1 MTADI
6 AAIMA
11 GPSGSDHMIDP
22 ESFATVRF
30 STADL
35 PENMRV
41 ATWREHYGRTV
52 LRADIAPADDAS
64 FDAAVVSR
72 TLPGLQLVSGRF
84 TAARIIRTREMIADG
99 NDDLSLLVNQTGN
112 VTVHARGR
120 EVTLRENDAVLI
132 SSGEAVVFD
141 RRSFGESI
149 AIRIPQSML
158 SAVVVDIDDAIMH
171 HIPRDTAA
179 LKLLTSYSNT
189 LLGGDLAVETPALRR
204 HVATHVLDLVALT
217 LGATRETADVARSR
231 GIRAARLRAAKIYII
246 ENINRH
252 DISIGSVTAHLGVTP
267 RYLQRLFESD
277 GTTFSAF
284 VLGRRLACAHRMLSD
299 PHSMQRQVSAI
310 AYDAGFG
317 DLSYFNRCFRRLYG
331 ATPMDVREAAAK
343 ARK

>member
-1 MTADI
+1 MTGLSEVTQ
-6 AAIMA
+6 MT
-11 GPSGSDHMIDP
+11 DP

-41 ATWREHYGRTV
+41 ATWREHYGHNV
-52 LRADIAPADDAS
+52 LRADIAPVDDAS

-112 VTVHARGR
+112 VTVSARGR

-149 AIRIPQSML
+149 AIRIPYSIL
-158 SAVVVDIDDAIMH
+158 SPVVVDVDDAIMR
-171 HIPRDTAA
+171 HISRDAPA
-179 LKLLTSYSNT
+179 LRLLTSYSNT
-189 LLGGDLAVETPALRR
+189 LLGDDHAVETPALRH
-204 HVATHVLDLVALT
+204 HVATHVLDLVALA
-217 LGATRETADVARSR
+217 LGATREAAGVARGR
-231 GIRAARLRAAKIYII
+231 GIPAARLRAAKLHII
-246 ENINRH
+246 DNINRR
-252 DISIGSVTAHLGVTP
+252 DISIGGVAAHLGVTP

-284 VLGRRLACAHRMLSD
+284 VLGRRLACVHRMLSA
-299 PHSMQRQVSAI
+299 PQSVQRQVSAI

-317 DLSYFNRCFRRLYG
+317 DLSYFNRSFRRFYG

-343 ARK
+343 ARE

>member
-158 SAVVVDIDDAIMH
+158 SAVVVDVDDAIMH

-189 LLGGDLAVETPALRR
+189 LLGGDHVVETPALRR

-217 LGATRETADVARSR
+217 LGATREAADVAGSR

-246 ENINRH
+246 ENINRQ

-331 ATPMDVREAAAK
+331 ATPMDVREAAAR

>member
-1 MTADI
+1 MMADI
-6 AAIMA
+6 AAIMT
-11 GPSGSDHMIDP
+11 GLSEVTHVTVP

-35 PENMRV
+35 PQNMRV
-41 ATWREHYGRTV
+41 ATWREHYGHTV

-149 AIRIPQSML
+149 AIRLPQSML

-189 LLGGDLAVETPALRR
+189 LLGGDHVVETPALRR

-217 LGATRETADVARSR
+217 SLNEGTPLSLIEAMANQRPVIATAVGGVVDLLGLKLSSADGYFVCERGVLVEGQDPETFARGLARLIEDDALRREIATRGREFVQQNYSKDRLLRDVARLYAELVSE
-231 GIRAARLRAAKIYII
+231 AR
-246 ENINRH
+246 
-252 DISIGSVTAHLGVTP
+252 P
-267 RYLQRLFESD
+267 
-277 GTTFSAF
+277 
-284 VLGRRLACAHRMLSD
+284 
-299 PHSMQRQVSAI
+299 
-310 AYDAGFG
+310 
-317 DLSYFNRCFRRLYG
+317 
-331 ATPMDVREAAAK
+331 
-343 ARK
+343 